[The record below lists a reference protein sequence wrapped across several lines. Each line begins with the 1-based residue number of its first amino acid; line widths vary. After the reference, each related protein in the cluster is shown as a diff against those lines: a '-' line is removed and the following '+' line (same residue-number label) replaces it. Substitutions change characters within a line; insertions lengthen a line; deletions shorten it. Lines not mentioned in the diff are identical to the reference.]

1 MVLRARTK
9 FPLHP
14 KLLILGAIVLA
25 LFVSAFH
32 SPARAFGAGWFQ
44 PVAADEPKVVAGI
57 QQLRQLK
64 LKKPVPI
71 FHKTRAQAAQILL
84 TEIKDDRNAQEQSDA
99 RVAAGMMLGRY
110 HRDRNVKADSVKL
123 YLTQVDAFYDFRKK
137 DMVILEGGRQAAE
150 QMGFRYVSYGD
161 WRDDMILAHEL
172 THALQD
178 QNFDAG
184 ARMMKIGDNSDA
196 ALAFK
201 SLIEGDATLAGFA
214 YVRGGMDESLADFIT
229 AHLTDL
235 PQVSAAKDKNVPD
248 ALSVPFLF
256 QYAEGTAFAR
266 EAYRRGGWDSVDAA
280 FRNPPES
287 SAQIIDPELYFDHP
301 THPLRIKVDGYQKGL
316 AGWNKV
322 LEDTYGE
329 LALRLIMMASFG
341 RDSSQVEVAHR
352 WAGDRMVVLS
362 HGKDETVIWIVAFND
377 QQGASLFANFYRQTL
392 DRVDA
397 PQDVQSEDDQSSGPI
412 PHDMEQ
418 SGNEVLVIA
427 GPGAQQFSALAPA
440 IWQASEMSD
449 PNQAPVIS
457 DDDQEGYVS
466 RTVGAVRELVRGW
479 LGLDEHRDPLKYNN

>member
-1 MVLRARTK
+1 MT
-9 FPLHP
+9 
-14 KLLILGAIVLA
+14 IGAIVLA
-25 LFVSAFH
+25 LLASAFGF
-32 SPARAFGAGWFQ
+32 SARAFGDGWFK
-44 PVAADEPKVVAGI
+44 PVVADEQKVEAGI
-57 QQLRQLK
+57 QRIRQLK

-71 FHKTRAQAAQILL
+71 LHKTRAQAAQILL
-84 TEIKDDRNAQEQSDA
+84 AEIKDDKNQGEQDDA
-99 RVAAGMMLGRY
+99 HVAAGRMLGRY
-110 HRDRNVKADSVKL
+110 HRSADIKAQSVKL
-123 YLTQVDAFYDFRKK
+123 YLGQVEAFYDNRRK
-137 DMVILEGGRQAAE
+137 DMIILEGPRQVAQRA
-150 QMGFRYVSYGD
+150 GFRLVGYGD

-172 THALQD
+172 THAMQD
-178 QNFDAG
+178 QNFDMG
-184 ARMMKIGDNSDA
+184 ARLRRMLDNSDA
-196 ALAFK
+196 VLAFK

-301 THPLRIKVDGYQKGL
+301 THPVRIKIGGYEKGL

-329 LALRLIMMASFG
+329 LALRLILMTSFG
-341 RDSSQVEVAHR
+341 RDASQVEVAHR

-362 HGKDETVIWIVAFND
+362 RGKEQTVIWMVAFND
-377 QQGASLFANFYRQTL
+377 EQGASLFANFYHQTL
-392 DRVDA
+392 DRVNGAQDA
-397 PQDVQSEDDQSSGPI
+397 QGGADENSAPT
-412 PHDMEQ
+412 PHDLEQ
-418 SGNEVLVIA
+418 SGNKVLVMA

-440 IWQASEMSD
+440 IWQASTVSD
-449 PNQAPVIS
+449 LNSAPAAS
-457 DDDQEGYVS
+457 AGDDDQEGTVS
-466 RTVGAVRELVRGW
+466 RAINALRELVRGW
-479 LGLDEHRDPLKYNN
+479 LGLDTHPDPLKYN